1 MDQDF
6 AKRRARTPLAEPSPP
21 PPSSGVA
28 LLVTGLLT
36 GIAVG
41 LFIALLVYLSGV
53 LPPPPGAADVAESG
67 SAVSDGS
74 DGQLTAELEREAA
87 RLQLEF
93 YQELPNYEVVVDAT
107 PIAGSTP
114 RTPPTV
120 TATQISAA
128 PEPTPASTPAPEAAS
143 TSAGTSAATSAGAT
157 PPAVAQTPA
166 ATPEPAVTPAP
177 AAATAAAATPAAA
190 PVSAVSTGRYLL
202 QAGAF
207 QQQPAALA
215 QLNRLLALGL
225 DARVRQETMP
235 DRTLYLVQAGPY
247 ESRDE
252 MIRAERLLRGNSIES
267 MRITLSQP

>member
-6 AKRRARTPLAEPSPP
+6 AKRRIRTPLAEPTPP
-21 PPSSGVA
+21 PASSGVA
-28 LLVTGLLT
+28 LLATGVLT
-36 GIAVG
+36 GIGVG

-53 LPPPPGAADVAESG
+53 LPPPPGQADTAAVLAPEAE
-67 SAVSDGS
+67 ASDGE
-74 DGQLTAELEREAA
+74 LTVELEREAA

-120 TATQISAA
+120 TATQIPAA
-128 PEPTPASTPAPEAAS
+128 P
-143 TSAGTSAATSAGAT
+143 ATS
-157 PPAVAQTPA
+157 
-166 ATPEPAVTPAP
+166 PED
-177 AAATAAAATPAAA
+177 TAAAETPSAEPPPATREDTQPTAVATVTEAAPVASAPATPAT
-190 PVSAVSTGRYLL
+190 VSAVSTGRYLL

-207 QQQPAALA
+207 QQQPAASA

-225 DARVRQETMP
+225 DARVRQESMP

-247 ESRDE
+247 ESRDD

-267 MRITLSQP
+267 MRITLNQP

>member
-6 AKRRARTPLAEPSPP
+6 AKRRIRTPLAEPTPP
-21 PPSSGVA
+21 PASSGVA
-28 LLVTGLLT
+28 LLATGVLT
-36 GIAVG
+36 GIGVG

-53 LPPPPGAADVAESG
+53 LPPPPGQVDTASAMAPEAE
-67 SAVSDGS
+67 AS
-74 DGQLTAELEREAA
+74 DGQLTVELEREAA

-120 TATQISAA
+120 TATQISAPPSA
-128 PEPTPASTPAPEAAS
+128 TTPEDAAAEVRPAE
-143 TSAGTSAATSAGAT
+143 
-157 PPAVAQTPA
+157 PPATREEMQPI
-166 ATPEPAVTPAP
+166 E
-177 AAATAAAATPAAA
+177 AATAPASAAPATAA
-190 PVSAVSTGRYLL
+190 PVLAVSTGRYLL

-207 QQQPAALA
+207 QQQPAASA

-225 DARVRQETMP
+225 DARVRQESMP

-247 ESRDE
+247 ESRDD

>member
-6 AKRRARTPLAEPSPP
+6 AKRRIRTPLAEPTPP
-21 PPSSGVA
+21 PASSGVA
-28 LLVTGLLT
+28 LLATGLLT
-36 GIAVG
+36 GIGVG

-53 LPPPPGAADVAESG
+53 LPPPPGQADTASVTASGAEAG
-67 SAVSDGS
+67 DGE
-74 DGQLTAELEREAA
+74 LTAELEREAA

-120 TATQISAA
+120 TATQISTP
-128 PEPTPASTPAPEAAS
+128 PEPATRQEATTPQ
-143 TSAGTSAATSAGAT
+143 TSAGTQPSSANETASSVVAINDSASNDSPRVANT
-157 PPAVAQTPA
+157 APAVNTSEQTA
-166 ATPEPAVTPAP
+166 S
-177 AAATAAAATPAAA
+177 A

-207 QQQPAALA
+207 QQQAAASA

-225 DARVRQETMP
+225 DARVRQESMP
-235 DRTLYLVQAGPY
+235 ERTLYLVQAGPY
-247 ESRDE
+247 ESRDD

>member
-6 AKRRARTPLAEPSPP
+6 AKRRIRTPLAEPTPP
-21 PPSSGVA
+21 PPSSGMA
-28 LLVTGLLT
+28 LLITGALT
-36 GIAVG
+36 GIVIG

-53 LPPPPGAADVAESG
+53 LPPPPGYVEVAETSFNDAEDSEG
-67 SAVSDGS
+67 A
-74 DGQLTAELEREAA
+74 LTAELEREAA

-107 PIAGSTP
+107 PIAGSVP
-114 RTPPTV
+114 RTPATI
-120 TATQISAA
+120 TATEITPSTENEDP
-128 PEPTPASTPAPEAAS
+128 PETREQNEVQQPA
-143 TSAGTSAATSAGAT
+143 
-157 PPAVAQTPA
+157 
-166 ATPEPAVTPAP
+166 EPDSPAP
-177 AAATAAAATPAAA
+177 ASATVAETGAGVESETTSASPT
-190 PVSAVSTGRYLL
+190 VSAVSTGRYLL

-225 DARVRQETMP
+225 DARVRQESMP
-235 DRTLYLVQAGPY
+235 GRTLYLVQAGPY

>member
-6 AKRRARTPLAEPSPP
+6 AKRRIRTPLAEPTPP
-21 PPSSGVA
+21 PPSSGLA
-28 LLVTGLLT
+28 LLLTGGLA

-41 LFIALLVYLSGV
+41 IFIALLVYLSGV
-53 LPPPPGAADVAESG
+53 LPPPPGQTEVAATPAAAQPDDN
-67 SAVSDGS
+67 DGE
-74 DGQLTAELEREAA
+74 LTVELEREAA

-120 TATQISAA
+120 TATQIST
-128 PEPTPASTPAPEAAS
+128 PEPAREPTETPAVTAPVTDA
-143 TSAGTSAATSAGAT
+143 
-157 PPAVAQTPA
+157 PPAAEVA
-166 ATPEPAVTPAP
+166 ATPEPAVSTPETTPP
-177 AAATAAAATPAAA
+177 AAAA
-190 PVSAVSTGRYLL
+190 VSAVSTGRYLL

-207 QQQPAALA
+207 QQQPAASA

-225 DARVRQETMP
+225 NARVRQETMP

-247 ESRDE
+247 DSRDD
-252 MIRAERLLRGNSIES
+252 MVRAERLLRGNSIES
-267 MRITLSQP
+267 